1 MKYAIIDMGRNMAS
15 YCKLLENELIKDGIH
30 HIIYLTDVDG
40 LLCMEF
46 VSEDEFLDHF
56 KNTNN
61 GKA

>member
-1 MKYAIIDMGRNMAS
+1 MGRNMAS

-40 LLCMEF
+40 LLCIEF